1 MREAYGLDDTYAC
14 EAYFAHAGGAVKSRS
29 LKSRRS
35 PNAALLPKSTDGNV
49 RVMDR
54 THALE
59 VENQSL
65 RDALFAIL
73 RSQGRIRVSKEH
85 ANAIQPGDGM
95 GVRDV
100 GDAWVFEYQPSNMV
114 VPGGVKGGNGNDAA

>member
-14 EAYFAHAGGAVKSRS
+14 EAYFAHAGGAVKS
-29 LKSRRS
+29 RS

-114 VPGGVKGGNGNDAA
+114 VPGGVKDGNGNDAA